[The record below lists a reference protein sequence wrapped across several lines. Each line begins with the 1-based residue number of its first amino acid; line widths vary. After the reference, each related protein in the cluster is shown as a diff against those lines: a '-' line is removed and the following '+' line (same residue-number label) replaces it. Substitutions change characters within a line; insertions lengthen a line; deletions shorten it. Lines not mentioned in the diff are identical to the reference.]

1 MNVIDIF
8 ETNNRMIQIEE
19 RINLEKHR
27 LSLRFGN
34 RSDRSRNR
42 DEDIILRIERL
53 ENDWDILA
61 ESISKDYLF

>member
-61 ESISKDYLF
+61 ESMSKDYLF

>member
-42 DEDIILRIERL
+42 DEDIILRIEIL

-61 ESISKDYLF
+61 ESISKDYNF

>member
-27 LSLRFGN
+27 LSLRFEN
-34 RSDRSRNR
+34 RSDRGRNR
-42 DEDIILRIERL
+42 DADIILRIEIL

>member
-42 DEDIILRIERL
+42 DADIILRIERL
-53 ENDWDILA
+53 ENDWNILA
-61 ESISKDYLF
+61 ESISKDYNF